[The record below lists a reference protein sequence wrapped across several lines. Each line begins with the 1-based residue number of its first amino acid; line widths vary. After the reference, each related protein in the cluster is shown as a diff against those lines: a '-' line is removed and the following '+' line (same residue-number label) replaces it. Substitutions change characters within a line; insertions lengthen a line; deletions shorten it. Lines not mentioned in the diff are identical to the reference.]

1 MKSGF
6 SIEWTD
12 YALQELSATFQY
24 LEDNF
29 TEREM
34 KNLAVEIE
42 AVLKL
47 ISYNPKTFQR
57 TDVEG
62 ARKVVV
68 KKHNTLFYRET
79 GKNKVEILSFFSNR
93 QNPIKRKY

>member
-24 LEDNF
+24 LENNF

-34 KNLAVEIE
+34 KNLAVELDT
-42 AVLKL
+42 VLKL
-47 ISYNPKTFQR
+47 IANNPKTFQS
-57 TDVEG
+57 TDVPNM
-62 ARKVVV
+62 RKVIV
-68 KKHNTLFYRET
+68 KECNTLFYRV
-79 GKNKVEILSFFSNR
+79 KNDQIVEILSFFSNR
-93 QNPIKRKY
+93 QNPIKSKY